1 MSRQFRTTDRRR
13 VIGWLKDD
21 LKYYENNIGETT
33 EFKTV
38 IDQKL
43 IDGVQKRI
51 VQLEEVEDKMDR
63 WREVEFNSDD

>member
-1 MSRQFRTTDRRR
+1 MSRRFGTTDRRR
-13 VIGWLKDD
+13 IIDWLKSD

-43 IDGVQKRI
+43 IDGVRNRI
-51 VQLEEVEDKMDR
+51 TQLEKVEDKMDE
-63 WREVEFNSDD
+63 WRKVEFGLDD